1 MIFVSD
7 RIIHITKPRP
17 EKSGLKVRT
26 WAAKLREQGN
36 LKPEESL
43 PILVTAYA
51 HMLLTNGRDRP
62 LRFVGGRGDTGSLHS
77 LLSTLP
83 FDSIVSADHIDTAA
97 KSLGVTIVW
106 DAPKDRHGREIRDDY
121 SKNSQ

>member
-1 MIFVSD
+1 VSD
-7 RIIHITKPRP
+7 RIIHITRPRP

-26 WAAKLREQGN
+26 WAAKFRDQGN

-51 HMLLTNGRDRP
+51 HMLLTDGRDRP
-62 LRFVGGRGDTGSLHS
+62 LRFVGGRGDTGSLSS

-83 FDSIVSADHIDTAA
+83 FDSIVNTNHIDTAA
-97 KSLGVTIVW
+97 KSLGVTIIW
-106 DAPKDRHGREIRDDY
+106 DAPKDRHGREIKDDY